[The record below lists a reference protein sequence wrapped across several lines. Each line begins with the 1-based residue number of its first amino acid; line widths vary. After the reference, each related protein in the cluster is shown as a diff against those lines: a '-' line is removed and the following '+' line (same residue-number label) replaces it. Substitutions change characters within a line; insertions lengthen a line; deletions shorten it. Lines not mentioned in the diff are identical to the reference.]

1 MKRIKLSAKKKK
13 LIIKTAAVVLAVVIA
28 VAAALVIKDRKT
40 DFNSEQKLSVAMN
53 TIVTQKIY
61 ADIPGVHLEPIKT
74 VVDSLDGYLSCKD
87 ESTVLS
93 RLNREGT
100 LNDALIADALKTCL
114 EVSEKSGGV
123 FDVTMGKLSDAWG
136 IGTENER
143 VLSDEEIETLL
154 SRCGYEKIT
163 LEGNLITLSDGVSID
178 LGSVGKGIACDYIM
192 AYLKSKDDIKGAVV
206 SVGGSILTY
215 GQHNKAG
222 DKWSVGIRHPRNENE
237 YLGVIHMTEGFVS
250 TSGDYERYFEQDGVR
265 YHHILDGN
273 TGRPSDSGLISV
285 TVVCDSGILS
295 DALST
300 ACLALGAEKAEKLLK
315 QYGASGVLVD
325 ENMNITVVGDIDFEY

>member
-1 MKRIKLSAKKKK
+1 MKKGKLSAKTKK
-13 LIIKTAAVVLAVVIA
+13 LIIKIVAAVLVVSIGT
-28 VAAALVIKDRKT
+28 AAALIVKDRKT
-40 DFNSEQKLSVAMN
+40 DYSNEQKLSVAMN

-61 ADIPGVHLEPIKT
+61 ADVPGVHLEPVKAII
-74 VVDSLDGYLSCKD
+74 DSLDGYLSCKD
-87 ESTVLS
+87 EDSVLS
-93 RLNREGT
+93 RLNREGA
-100 LNDALIADALKTCL
+100 LNDVLIGEALRTCL
-114 EVSEKSGGV
+114 EVSEKSGGA

-136 IGTENER
+136 IGTENAR
-143 VLSDEEIETLL
+143 VLSDEEVQTLL
-154 SRCGYEKIT
+154 SQCGYEKIT
-163 LEGNLITLSDGVSID
+163 LDGNKITLSDGVSID
-178 LGSVGKGIACDYIM
+178 LGAVGKGIACDYIM

-222 DKWSVGIRHPRNENE
+222 DKWNVGIRHPRKENE
-237 YLGVIHMTEGFVS
+237 YLGIIHMTEGFVS

-273 TGRPSDSGLISV
+273 TGYPSDSGLISV
-285 TVVCDSGILS
+285 TVVAESGILS

-300 ACLALGAEKAEKLLK
+300 ACLVLGEEKAEELLR